1 MHSDAM
7 HSDVVHSNVVHDNV
21 AAVAVPVMRCRKLML
36 HAASV

>member
-21 AAVAVPVMRCRKLML
+21 AAVAVPVMRCRNLTL